1 LLKVD
6 RATTKA
12 PSIRAS
18 IRVGEPV
25 AAFGF
30 PLSSMLA
37 SSGNFTL
44 GDVTALAGIGDD
56 TRYLQISAPV
66 QPGSSGGPLLDER
79 GNLVGVVTSK
89 LNALKTAALT
99 GDFPQNVNFAIK
111 ASALTAFLGSN
122 STDLADE
129 AVSISVMVRCH

>member
-1 LLKVD
+1 MSDDD
-6 RATTKA
+6 RERLEASVRFVLEA
-12 PSIRAS
+12 IISERRAHAAQDSIE
-18 IRVGEPV
+18 GMTDLPV
-25 AAFGF
+25 KRPKLPRDPA
-30 PLSSMLA
+30 
-37 SSGNFTL
+37 
-44 GDVTALAGIGDD
+44 
-56 TRYLQISAPV
+56 QPV

-122 STDLADE
+122 STD
-129 AVSISVMVRCH
+129 